1 MLKKFITISIIS
13 LIVFVLSIITHEVI
27 ETFLQKKEL
36 IFFFIA
42 VFLAP
47 LAFFTGVIGSIVIYA
62 KEKKNSDINNNINNT
77 GGENE

>member
-1 MLKKFITISIIS
+1 M
-13 LIVFVLSIITHEVI
+13 HEVI

-62 KEKKNSDINNNINNT
+62 KEKKNSDIN
-77 GGENE
+77 

>member
-47 LAFFTGVIGSIVIYA
+47 LALFTGVIGSIVIHA
-62 KEKKNSDINNNINNT
+62 KEKKNGDINNINNT